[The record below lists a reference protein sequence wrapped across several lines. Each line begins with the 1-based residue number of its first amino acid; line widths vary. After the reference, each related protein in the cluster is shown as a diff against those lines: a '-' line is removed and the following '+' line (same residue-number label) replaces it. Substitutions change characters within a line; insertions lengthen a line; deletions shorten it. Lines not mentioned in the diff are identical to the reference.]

1 VLPGGATRTTDEER
15 EEMTDMDIL
24 ETAGRYRVRLEIQQD
39 SESANPRT
47 DQDCNLTNVITPKGQ
62 RYIDVDENGGP
73 LADGWERI
81 EDRYVDAVP
90 VFTRWARLFHGA
102 TVIEDRPHD
111 GAWSLWYLMPDKA
124 AETPWEPKRVIELE
138 IDQYRKWAEGE
149 VYGFIIEKDVTRI
162 PRDAEDRED
171 PDLDDETREWE
182 HVDSCWGHIG
192 REDAEE
198 AAREAFAPYAEE
210 AGK

>member
-1 VLPGGATRTTDEER
+1 
-15 EEMTDMDIL
+15 MTDMDIL
-24 ETAGRYRVRLEIQQD
+24 ETAGRYRVRLEIQQE

-90 VFTRWARLFHGA
+90 VFTRWAKLFHGA

-192 REDAEE
+192 REYAEE
-198 AAREAFAPYAEE
+198 AAREAFAPYAKE

>member
-1 VLPGGATRTTDEER
+1 
-15 EEMTDMDIL
+15 MTDMDIL
-24 ETAGRYRVRLEIQQD
+24 ETAGRYRVRLEIQRE

-73 LADGWERI
+73 LTDGWERI

-90 VFTRWARLFHGA
+90 VFTRWAKLFHGA

-192 REDAEE
+192 REYAEE
-198 AAREAFAPYAEE
+198 AAREAFAPYAKE

>member
-1 VLPGGATRTTDEER
+1 
-15 EEMTDMDIL
+15 MTDMDIL

>member
-1 VLPGGATRTTDEER
+1 
-15 EEMTDMDIL
+15 MTDMDIL
-24 ETAGRYRVRLEIQQD
+24 ETAGRYRVRLEIQQG

-47 DQDCNLTNVITPKGQ
+47 DRDCNLTNVITPKGQ

-81 EDRYVDAVP
+81 EDRYMNAVP

-102 TVIEDRPHD
+102 TVIEDRPYDGD

-124 AETPWEPKRVIELE
+124 AETPWEPKRVIESE
-138 IDQYRKWAEGE
+138 IDEYRKWAGGE
-149 VYGFIIEKDVTRI
+149 VYGFIIEKNVTWI
-162 PRDAEDRED
+162 PKDAEDRED
-171 PDLDDETREWE
+171 PELDDETTEWE

-192 REDAEE
+192 REYAEE